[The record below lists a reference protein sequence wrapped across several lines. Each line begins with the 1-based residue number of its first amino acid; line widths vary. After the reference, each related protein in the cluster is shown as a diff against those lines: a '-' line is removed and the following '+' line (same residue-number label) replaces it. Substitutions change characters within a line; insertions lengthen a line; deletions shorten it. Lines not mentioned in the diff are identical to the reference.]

1 MKYQDLYR
9 IVERKLLKVL
19 VKKFDLKNEQ
29 RTIKFQPDVLHY
41 DSQEEDLN
49 RMLKQIE
56 LINGINKSR
65 DLR

>member
-1 MKYQDLYR
+1 MKYQHSYR
-9 IVERKLLKVL
+9 IIERKLLKVL

-41 DSQEEDLN
+41 DSQQEDLN

-56 LINGINKSR
+56 
-65 DLR
+65 